1 MMSEAKELVA
11 RNKAA
16 RALRQE
22 KIGRILSFGK
32 KQSSTKVVIHFI
44 L

>member
-1 MMSEAKELVA
+1 MSEAKELVA

-22 KIGRILSFGK
+22 KIGRILSNHQQK
-32 KQSSTKVVIHFI
+32 
-44 L
+44 